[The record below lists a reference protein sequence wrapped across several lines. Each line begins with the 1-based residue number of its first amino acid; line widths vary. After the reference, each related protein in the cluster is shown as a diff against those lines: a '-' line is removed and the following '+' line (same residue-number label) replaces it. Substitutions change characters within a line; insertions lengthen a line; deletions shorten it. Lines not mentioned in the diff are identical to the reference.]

1 MDGPIRPAFHAFC
14 LTVPRRTFTG
24 LVRPQNHSPRSKP
37 SDQTNG
43 VPLRASLVEGV
54 LGPGAPRLS
63 QRVRA
68 RRPKTGCGGLLLA
81 FLAKNALFFCE
92 THVSKN

>member
-1 MDGPIRPAFHAFC
+1 M
-14 LTVPRRTFTG
+14 
-24 LVRPQNHSPRSKP
+24 
-37 SDQTNG
+37 
-43 VPLRASLVEGV
+43 RALLVEGV

-68 RRPKTGCGGLLLA
+68 RRPKTLLLG

-92 THVSKN
+92 HMSPRIREPF

>member
-1 MDGPIRPAFHAFC
+1 MDGPIRPAFLAFC
-14 LTVPRRTFTG
+14 LTVPRRTLTV
-24 LVRPQNHSPRSKP
+24 LVRPQIHSPRSKP

-43 VPLRASLVEGV
+43 VPLRARVVEGV
-54 LGPGAPRLS
+54 LGPGVPRLS

-68 RRPKTGCGGLLLA
+68 RRPKTLLLG

-92 THVSKN
+92 HMSPRIREPF

>member
-68 RRPKTGCGGLLLA
+68 RRP
-81 FLAKNALFFCE
+81 
-92 THVSKN
+92 HVSPSGSAPGAQNRLRRPAFSVFS

>member
-43 VPLRASLVEGV
+43 VPLRALLVEGV

-81 FLAKNALFFCE
+81 FLAKSALFFCE

>member
-43 VPLRASLVEGV
+43 VLLRARLVEGV

>member
-1 MDGPIRPAFHAFC
+1 M
-14 LTVPRRTFTG
+14 
-24 LVRPQNHSPRSKP
+24 
-37 SDQTNG
+37 
-43 VPLRASLVEGV
+43 RARVVEGV

-68 RRPKTGCGGLLLA
+68 RRPKTGCGGLLG

-92 THVSKN
+92 HMSPKIREPF

>member
-1 MDGPIRPAFHAFC
+1 M
-14 LTVPRRTFTG
+14 
-24 LVRPQNHSPRSKP
+24 
-37 SDQTNG
+37 
-43 VPLRASLVEGV
+43 RALLVEGV

-81 FLAKNALFFCE
+81 FLAKSALFFCE